1 MKRFALV
8 RRWLVCAALVV
19 GISGCAS
26 LDAINPFAASGPKP
40 APLPELRDAL
50 SLPVRY
56 TERLSAGERRYLTPA
71 PVADGVVAAGG
82 KGEVVLIDANGKEQ
96 WRTEVGAPILAG
108 VGSDGRLA
116 AVVTEQGDVVAIN
129 VSDGSIRWRQA
140 AALPAVTPPLVH
152 DGLVVVRAA
161 DHRLLAFD
169 AFDGNTR
176 WRYER
181 PLPPLSLRQSAPLV
195 AAGGAIFVGYPGG
208 IVAALD
214 PNRGQPFFELTV
226 APPKGTTEIERLT
239 DIVGPVVLDNQELCA
254 AAYQSRI
261 ACFDLNTGREVVTS
275 VIATRVGID
284 RDLRSVITVDE
295 VDRIVAI
302 DLFNGQPRWQN
313 DSLVYRQLTRPVVF
327 GDVALVGDAQG
338 YLHAVDL
345 SDGQVRARTRI
356 GSGAIVVAPQRLAD
370 GAVVVQNQDG
380 TVAVVERA
388 R

>member
-1 MKRFALV
+1 MKRSAFF
-8 RRWLVCAALVV
+8 RRWLGSIALVL

-26 LDAINPFAASGPKP
+26 LDAINPFSASGPEP
-40 APLPELRDAL
+40 APLPEIRDAL

-56 TERLSAGERRYLTPA
+56 TVQLSESDHRYLTPA

-82 KGEVVLIDANGKEQ
+82 NGEVILIGAGGTQQ
-96 WRTEVGAPILAG
+96 WRTELGAPILAG

-129 VSDGSIRWRQA
+129 VSDGSIRWRQT
-140 AALPAVTPPLVH
+140 AALPAVSPPLVR

-169 AFDGNTR
+169 AFDGKVR

-239 DIVGPVVLDNQELCA
+239 DIVGPVALDSNELCA

-261 ACFDLNTGREVVTS
+261 ACFDLKTGREVLASS
-275 VIATRVGID
+275 VATRVGID
-284 RDLRSVITVDE
+284 RDLRSLVTVDE

-313 DSLVYRQLTRPVVF
+313 DQLVYRRLTRPVVF

-345 SDGQVRARTRI
+345 SDGQVRARTRV

-370 GAVVVQNQDG
+370 GAVAVQNQDG
-380 TVAVVERA
+380 TLAVVERV